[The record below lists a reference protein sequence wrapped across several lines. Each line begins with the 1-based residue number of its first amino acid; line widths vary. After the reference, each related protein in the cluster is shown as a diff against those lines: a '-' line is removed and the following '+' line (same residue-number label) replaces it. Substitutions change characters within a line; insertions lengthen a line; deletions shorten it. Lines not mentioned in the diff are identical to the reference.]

1 MRASL
6 ARSSSSVSFAF
17 DDKAMTQHEK
27 PRPDVDAL
35 LGGAERHQQWLRDAR
50 RFHTKNLFGLWL
62 LLVVGVSFP
71 LFVMLMREE
80 FSLLVPVSGL
90 LVFLVVLTGAYV
102 FQEVARLHRR
112 IDAVLKLIEEE
123 ERR

>member
-1 MRASL
+1 
-6 ARSSSSVSFAF
+6 
-17 DDKAMTQHEK
+17 MTQHEQ

-35 LGGAERHQQWLRDAR
+35 FRGAERHQQWLREAR

-62 LLVVGVSFP
+62 LLVVGVSVP
-71 LFVMLMREE
+71 IFVMLMREE

-102 FQEVARLHRR
+102 FQEVARLHRW

-123 ERR
+123 RR